1 MLRVTAKNKMTE
13 KVRELIDEVVW
24 SPDDSVDKNVGSQLD
39 KIINDHVV
47 PMVLPALALKNLHQ
61 WAEEQSKIHNDKTS
75 KLGTT
80 ITQIIL
86 SGADCKSVA
95 NLRDHHWRISTRY
108 AKAAIRIWT
117 WWKTY

>member
-1 MLRVTAKNKMTE
+1 MLRVNAKQKMTE

-24 SPDDSVDKNVGSQLD
+24 SPDDLKHVGAQID
-39 KIINDHVV
+39 KIINEHVV
-47 PMVLPALALKNLHQ
+47 PMVLSAHALKNLHQ
-61 WAEEQSKIHNDKTS
+61 WAEEQSEIHNDKTS
-75 KLGTT
+75 KLSTT
-80 ITQIIL
+80 ITHIIL